1 MENNLTIIDMS
12 IIKVRY
18 VYKNHGAVHL
28 KHCKCFVFAF
38 VSTHKIYILRE
49 KKEAQRKMNVSQ
61 FI

>member
-12 IIKVRY
+12 IIKVTY

-38 VSTHKIYILRE
+38 ISTHKIYILRE
-49 KKEAQRKMNVSQ
+49 EKEAQRKMKVSQ